1 MLQINLVVFFT
12 ISLLL
17 VSTVTVSSYADII
30 PPNQQEKIG
39 ISAEDVVCDS
49 GLFKVIREKTNSI
62 ACVKPS
68 SAAKLVSN
76 GWAKQIDEKL
86 LSDAINRK
94 NIELGTINILEKVPV
109 RTNVGKLATGAP
121 INGYDLIFEVCASV
135 PIYAPDVLIRS
146 DSEYKHYELIE
157 TVDAGSC
164 VISASKIKAADAKT
178 ITVTLLNKGDISSKV
193 LTLQNELDS
202 LKKQLAEVK
211 SSFANPAVS
220 DVQNQGIKI
229 TELRKQVN
237 DKREELHRI
246 LFTLHSPPT
255 VKAKLD
261 KFTFTGKVIEGQSAT
276 ILSVLDAQTLG
287 QFDVVFEACA
297 GEKTVRL
304 PVVNVTSDEQSI
316 AVKIGDKITAN
327 SCQISYAKINAKDKA
342 TIAVVTAENESSG
355 KAADLEV
362 LIVSLEHEMVQ
373 EKGYLK
379 ALMHD
384 PVRVE
389 NFAELLDA
397 HVTKITE
404 LRNQITNA
412 KAEFSKILYL
422 TYN

>member
-1 MLQINLVVFFT
+1 M
-12 ISLLL
+12 SLLL
-17 VSTVTVSSYADII
+17 ASAVTASSYADII
-30 PPNQQEKIG
+30 PPNQQKKIG
-39 ISAEDVVCDS
+39 ISAEDIVCES
-49 GLFKVIREKTNSI
+49 GLFKVIRENTNSI

-68 SAAKLVSN
+68 SVAKLVSN

-86 LSDAINRK
+86 LSDALNRK

-121 INGYDLIFEVCASV
+121 INGYNLIFEVCATI

-146 DSEYKHYELIE
+146 DSESKNYELIE
-157 TVDAGSC
+157 TVDAGTC
-164 VISASKIKAADAKT
+164 VISASKIKAADANT
-178 ITVTLLNKGDISSKV
+178 ITVTLLNKGDISAKV
-193 LTLQNELDS
+193 LSLQNELDS

-211 SSFANPAVS
+211 SSFGIPASS

-261 KFTFTGKVIEGQSAT
+261 KFTFTGKIIEGESAT
-276 ILSVLDAQTLG
+276 ILSVLDSQTPG

-304 PVVNVTSDEQSI
+304 PVVNVISDEQST

-327 SCQISYAKINAKDKA
+327 SCQMSFAKINAKDKT
-342 TIAVVTAENESSG
+342 TITVSNAENEFSG

-373 EKGYLK
+373 EKELLK
-379 ALMHD
+379 ELMHN
-384 PVRVE
+384 PARAE

>member
-1 MLQINLVVFFT
+1 M
-12 ISLLL
+12 SLLL
-17 VSTVTVSSYADII
+17 TSAVTASSYADII
-30 PPNQQEKIG
+30 PPNQQKKIG
-39 ISAEDVVCDS
+39 ISTEDIVCES

-68 SAAKLVSN
+68 SVAKLVSN

-86 LSDAINRK
+86 LSDALNRK

-121 INGYDLIFEVCASV
+121 INGYNLIFEVCATI

-146 DSEYKHYELIE
+146 DSESKNYELIE
-157 TVDAGSC
+157 TVNAGTC
-164 VISASKIKAADAKT
+164 VISASKIKAADANT
-178 ITVTLLNKGDISSKV
+178 ITVTLLNKGDISAKV
-193 LTLQNELDS
+193 LSLQNELDS

-211 SSFANPAVS
+211 SSFGIPASS

-261 KFTFTGKVIEGQSAT
+261 KFTFTGKVIEGESTT
-276 ILSVLDAQTLG
+276 ILSVLDSQTPG

-304 PVVNVTSDEQSI
+304 PVVNVISDEQSTT
-316 AVKIGDKITAN
+316 VKIGDKISAN
-327 SCQISYAKINAKDKA
+327 SCQMSFAKINAKDKS
-342 TIAVVTAENESSG
+342 TITVSNAENESSG

-373 EKGYLK
+373 EKELLK
-379 ALMHD
+379 ELMHN
-384 PVRVE
+384 PARAE

-404 LRNQITNA
+404 LRNQITSA
-412 KAEFSKILYL
+412 KAEYSKILYL